1 MADNRDERGFVL
13 VTSLVILM
21 ILTVMLIGLYYRGKV
36 NQDTGL
42 AEGRATQAFYLA
54 EAGLN
59 YVTWALYMDP
69 NNTGSD
75 NDKSLDGDSV
85 ADNLELE
92 SVPDQVKNH
101 TLGYFDIHN
110 TINYNP
116 ASPPTLSLSSLALPP
131 HVALNITV
139 TNHVPSVSPVP
150 WVNGTE
156 LPGGDGAVVWLV
168 PATLDETNAK
178 NEADTAL
185 TSSNYAVYA
194 YAIGYVNG
202 KPLRLLRAKIGKV
215 TSGFPSSLGS
225 MTNGYQLQ

>member
-1 MADNRDERGFVL
+1 MAGNRDERGFVL
-13 VTSLVILM
+13 VTSLVVLM

-36 NQDTGL
+36 NQDTGQ
-42 AEGRATQAFYLA
+42 AEGHATQAFYLA

-59 YVTWALYMDP
+59 YMTWALYMDP
-69 NNTGSD
+69 NNAGSD
-75 NDKSLDGDSV
+75 NSKSLDGDAV
-85 ADNLELE
+85 ADNLEIE
-92 SVPDQVKNH
+92 TVPNQVINH

-110 TINYNP
+110 TIGYNP
-116 ASPPTLSLSSLALPP
+116 ASPPALTLSSLALPP

-139 TNHVPSVSPVP
+139 TNHVPSVSQVP

-156 LPGGDGAVVWLV
+156 LPAGDGAVVWLV
-168 PATLDETNAK
+168 PAKLDETNPA
-178 NEADTAL
+178 NEADIAD
-185 TSSNYAVYA
+185 TSGNYAIYA

>member
-1 MADNRDERGFVL
+1 MASSRDERGCVL

-42 AEGRATQAFYLA
+42 AEGQATQAFYLA

-59 YVTWALYMDP
+59 YMTWALYMDP
-69 NNTGSD
+69 NNTASD
-75 NDKSLDGDSV
+75 NDKSLDGDTV
-85 ADNLELE
+85 ADNLEIE
-92 SVPDQVKNH
+92 SVPDQVSNH

-116 ASPPTLSLSSLALPP
+116 ASPPALSLSSLSLPP
-131 HVALNITV
+131 HVALNITM
-139 TNHVPSVSPVP
+139 TNHVPSVSQVP

-156 LPGGDGAVVWLV
+156 LPSGDGAVVWLA
-168 PATLDETNAK
+168 PAKLDDTNPN
-178 NEADTAL
+178 NEADTAD
-185 TSSNYAVYA
+185 TSGDYAIYA

-225 MTNGYQLQ
+225 ITNGYQQ

>member
-1 MADNRDERGFVL
+1 MRDRDERGFVL

-42 AEGRATQAFYLA
+42 AEQDSTQAFYLA

-69 NNTGSD
+69 DTGS
-75 NDKSLDGDSV
+75 NNSVSLDGDAT

-92 SVPDQVKNH
+92 TVPDQVNNH
-101 TLGYFDIHN
+101 TLGYFDTHN

-116 ASPPTLSLSSLALPP
+116 ASPPALSLSSLSLPP
-131 HVALNITV
+131 HVALDIKLV
-139 TNHVPSVSPVP
+139 NHVPSVSQVA
-150 WVNGTE
+150 WVNGSE
-156 LPGGDGAVVWLV
+156 LPSGDGAVVWVV
-168 PATLDETNAK
+168 PAKLDETNAM
-178 NEADTAL
+178 NEVDSADT
-185 TSSNYAVYA
+185 SGNYAIYA

-202 KPLRLLRAKIGKV
+202 KPLRMLRAKIGKV
-215 TSGFPSSLGS
+215 TSGFPASLGS